1 MITTIEQLRTLYA
14 QPAERALKKQ
24 QDHIDEYF
32 KRIIALSPFCVMAT
46 SGVQGALLDAT
57 PRGGHKGFVKT
68 ADSKHLLLPDAG
80 GNNRLDSFTN
90 LISDPRIALIFFV
103 PGVDETLRV
112 NGVARLRDEPEF
124 IQRFEGERQLPK
136 LVIEIE
142 VHEAYLHCS
151 KAFMRSKLWSAETQ
165 IERKTLPTLNE
176 IIHAQMGLT
185 AAPETQEAML
195 TRYRAQIADEQ
206 GS

>member
-1 MITTIEQLRTLYA
+1 MIKNMSRGA
-14 QPAERALKKQ
+14 
-24 QDHIDEYF
+24 
-32 KRIIALSPFCVMAT
+32 IIALVVALVALVA
-46 SGVQGALLDAT
+46 GGASLLWP